1 MTVNNTIEQTSILIR
16 VFVIHR
22 YRLSI
27 TFYLDPHCFFFLAM
41 LANERINDQR
51 LWINPFSGTLLI
63 HCNIVY
69 IFVHCMLDD
78 GCSSVRLVRFIP
90 YKLFMNLSLYM
101 GKILHSICMSKWA
114 LVLGVEELRTKIC
127 HSHMHNHKHKHTSTK
142 TARSSRT
149 HCRLL
154 RLEFKYSLF
163 SCRWNCIL
171 NTIMSGYN
179 NNETYNFEAFTIR
192 IK

>member
-1 MTVNNTIEQTSILIR
+1 
-16 VFVIHR
+16 
-22 YRLSI
+22 
-27 TFYLDPHCFFFLAM
+27 M

-127 HSHMHNHKHKHTSTK
+127 HSHMHNHKHKHTSSK
-142 TARSSRT
+142 TARVAHTLSFTSFGIQV
-149 HCRLL
+149 LSFFMS
-154 RLEFKYSLF
+154 LELY
-163 SCRWNCIL
+163 
-171 NTIMSGYN
+171 TEH
-179 NNETYNFEAFTIR
+179 NNEWIQQ
-192 IK
+192 